1 MGIIDIFKKQQDKK
15 NKIDELVGKEEG
27 GLMIKDIIAPSALKI
42 NSREINLGTK
52 IMRTFFVISY
62 PRFLNEGWFSPIINL
77 EGVYDVSLFIHPVET
92 EHILRKFQKK
102 VAEIQSQ
109 INEREEKGQV
119 RSPQLETAYHD
130 LEDLRD
136 RLQQAQE
143 RLFSVGLYV
152 SIYGNNEIEL
162 NRAESEIRSI
172 FESRLVY
179 LKPALFQQEEG
190 LRSIFPVG
198 TDLLEVHSKLN
209 SEPLSSIFP
218 FVSFDLT
225 SDKGILF
232 GVNRH
237 NSSLVIFDRF
247 SLPNYNSVIFATSG
261 AGKSYAAKLEILRS
275 LMFETNIIVI
285 DPEKEYEYMAKA
297 VGGRFFDISLTSEH
311 TINPFELPRPSEDE
325 SFAGILRSH
334 SIHLT
339 GLFRIMLGGLT
350 SEEDAIIDKAISE
363 TYALRDITP
372 DTDPTSDFQ
381 EPLLSD
387 FEMVLKGIE
396 GGDRLA
402 QRLSKYTEGTWSGF
416 INKPSNIN
424 LDYKFVVF
432 SLRDMED
439 ELKSVAMYI
448 IMNHIWSMVRKDIK
462 KRLLVVDEAWWMMK
476 SEDTAAFLLNL
487 AKRGRKYYLGL
498 STITQDVGDFLNSP
512 YGVPIITNSSIQ
524 LLLKQS
530 ATTIDRL
537 QKTFNLTDEEK
548 YLLIES
554 QVGEGVFFAGI
565 KHVAVRII
573 ASYTE
578 DQIITS
584 DPSQIL
590 AIKQEKGK
598 IGEMSAND

>member
-339 GLFRIMLGGLT
+339 GLFRIMLVGLT